1 MRCLIAALVLG
12 SAAAFVPPSVQRG
25 LAPQSASTLDMDDAP
40 GAGFGENNGYWVSRA
55 RATQHTRRPPQHNTP
70 THSRAQDPANFLK
83 RRSVEQTRYFQEAE
97 LKHGRVAMLAAVGFY
112 AAEKFHP
119 LFGGAIDEPSLVAF
133 QATPLQTW
141 WVVVSLAIGAIE
153 VSSGSI
159 GSFKKPED
167 GLWELKDDH
176 VIGDLGFD
184 PLGLM
189 PKDAEEAKEMKT
201 KEIMNGRLAM
211 LAISGMV
218 AQEWATGLKL

>member
-1 MRCLIAALVLG
+1 MGVADLPGISTEVGNVVWDPLG
-12 SAAAFVPPSVQRG
+12 LS
-25 LAPQSASTLDMDDAP
+25 DNMDDA
-40 GAGFGENNGYWVSRA
+40 NLKLVRA
-55 RATQHTRRPPQHNTP
+55 
-70 THSRAQDPANFLK
+70 
-83 RRSVEQTRYFQEAE
+83 AE

-184 PLGLM
+184 PVGLM

>member
-1 MRCLIAALVLG
+1 
-12 SAAAFVPPSVQRG
+12 
-25 LAPQSASTLDMDDAP
+25 
-40 GAGFGENNGYWVSRA
+40 
-55 RATQHTRRPPQHNTP
+55 
-70 THSRAQDPANFLK
+70 
-83 RRSVEQTRYFQEAE
+83 
-97 LKHGRVAMLAAVGFY
+97 MLAAVGFY

-184 PLGLM
+184 PLGLQ
-189 PKDAEEAKEMKT
+189 PATAAELKEMQS
-201 KEIMNGRLAM
+201 KELNHGRAAM
-211 LAISGMV
+211 IGIAGMV
-218 AQEWATGLKL
+218 VQELVTGEKLF

>member
-1 MRCLIAALVLG
+1 MGRNL
-12 SAAAFVPPSVQRG
+12 R
-25 LAPQSASTLDMDDAP
+25 SASP
-40 GAGFGENNGYWVSRA
+40 
-55 RATQHTRRPPQHNTP
+55 
-70 THSRAQDPANFLK
+70 
-83 RRSVEQTRYFQEAE
+83 
-97 LKHGRVAMLAAVGFY
+97 
-112 AAEKFHP
+112 
-119 LFGGAIDEPSLVAF
+119 
-133 QATPLQTW
+133 TPLQTW

-176 VIGDLGFD
+176 VIGALGFD